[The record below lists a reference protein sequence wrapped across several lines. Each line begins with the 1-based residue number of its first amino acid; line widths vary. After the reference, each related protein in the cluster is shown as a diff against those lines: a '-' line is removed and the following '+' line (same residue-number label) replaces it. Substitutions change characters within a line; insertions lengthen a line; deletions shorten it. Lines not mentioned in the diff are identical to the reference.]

1 VLKKFYDRS
10 LLWQR
15 IIGEKDD
22 EPAPLNDAEA
32 SEKLDAFGD
41 EEPGTADL
49 VANVPLVRH
58 RVLNLVERSTNQI
71 HQYNNMIISAVSL
84 WFLIDLILSTESASQ
99 GFANP
104 TKSQRRFFTS
114 RLNDMIQEGLLEKIA
129 VPTERGSAI
138 CVKLTDKGRESLV
151 KETPQDP
158 GPELDESLDENTMQA
173 EIEDEELVWTSECFA
188 CLVGSS
194 AHLEAEDT
202 RPSRGIG
209 LQRQIIEMLDANPG
223 GLIIRVRCPS
233 IPSYAFLTLII
244 SKCPRLWGTL
254 IGAQSSKSSLA
265 YALAFH
271 LDISQTCIP

>member
-22 EPAPLNDAEA
+22 EPAPLDAAED
-32 SEKLDAFGD
+32 SEKLEAFGA

-58 RVLNLVERSTNQI
+58 RVLKLVERSTNQI
-71 HQYNNMIISAVSL
+71 HQYNNMIVSAVSL
-84 WFLIDLILSTESASQ
+84 WFLVNHILSTESAPQ

-114 RLNDMIQEGLLEKIA
+114 RLNDMIQEGLLEKMG
-129 VPTERGSAI
+129 VPTDRGTAI

-151 KETPQDP
+151 KQTSQDP
-158 GPELDESLDENTMQA
+158 GLDLDKSVDDNVMQA
-173 EIEDEELVWTSECFA
+173 EIEDGELVWTSECFA
-188 CLVGSS
+188 CPVGSS
-194 AHLEAEDT
+194 AHLETEDT
-202 RPSRGIG
+202 RPSRGVG

-233 IPSYAFLTLII
+233 IPSYAFLTLM
-244 SKCPRLWGTL
+244 SANVQGSGEL
-254 IGAQSSKSSLA
+254 
-265 YALAFH
+265 
-271 LDISQTCIP
+271 